1 MKKTVKTVFPF
12 GLLIASTIFFMN
24 PTVQL
29 VDVLP
34 DLFGYILLVA
44 GLGYLADLNE
54 SIGEARARFKKMF
67 FVCAAKL
74 IVFVMAFG
82 GLVSPQEQSN
92 FVLVACLS
100 FCVIDLLILVPA
112 VRSLFAGMMQLATKY
127 GSVAIFAT
135 KPREL
140 PREPRGGFKN
150 EKQRRAFEMRVK
162 RVEYKNARLRCALEK
177 LQTLTLAFVF
187 AKPIMTLLPEFSALS
202 STEYNEG
209 LVDFYDF
216 ISLFR
221 GFGFILL
228 LPLSIVW
235 AMRVF
240 RFLGNLRRDVDF
252 CSLCLVHYQVEVQP
266 RTDLFTRR
274 AVYAALSV
282 FGIAMIFSLDFY
294 LEYYNVIPDTLCA
307 IFMIAGA
314 LLIRKYITNW
324 KPVVLSAVGYGVMTL
339 VSSALTVYFNQVHYF
354 NAIYWDAAAYLVF
367 TAERAATV
375 LENAMFVLML
385 WMTIRAMTQMIT
397 RYSGFSVTS
406 AQDPQ
411 SNERVQRVHAVLK
424 KSLYVFFFG
433 GVAAAIS
440 GVAYEFFKPT
450 VPFIWM
456 IDFAVSAVCI
466 YLFYR
471 ATWEIRE
478 QVEYKYMLS

>member
-12 GLLIASTIFFMN
+12 GLMTAAVIFLMN

-29 VDVLP
+29 VDILP
-34 DLFGYILLVA
+34 DLFAYILLVA
-44 GLGYLADLNE
+44 GLGRLADLNE
-54 SIGEARARFKKMF
+54 SVYEAREKIKKMF

-74 IVFVMAFG
+74 IVFFMAFG

-92 FVLVACLS
+92 FILVACLS

-112 VRSLFAGMMQLATKY
+112 VRALFAGMMQLATKY

-135 KPREL
+135 RPKAL
-140 PREPRGGFKN
+140 PREPRKGFRN
-150 EKQRRAFEMRVK
+150 DKQRRAFELRVK
-162 RVEYKNARLRCALEK
+162 RIEYKNARLRCALEK

-187 AKPIMTLLPEFSALS
+187 AKPIMALLPEFSALS

-228 LPLSIVW
+228 LPFAIVW
-235 AMRVF
+235 GVRVF
-240 RFLGNLRRDVDF
+240 RFLASLRRDTAF
-252 CSLCLVHYQVEVQP
+252 CEQCQIRYEEDVLP

-274 AVYAALSV
+274 AVYAAMSV
-282 FGIAMIFSLDFY
+282 LGIAMIFSLDFY

-307 IFMIAGA
+307 AFIIGGI
-314 LLIRKYITNW
+314 LLIRRYITNW
-324 KPVVLSAVGYGVMTL
+324 KPVVISAVGYGVMTL
-339 VSSALTVYFNQVHYF
+339 ISSALTVYFNQVHYF
-354 NAIYWDAAAYLVF
+354 NAIYWDDAAYLVF

-375 LENAMFVLML
+375 LENALFVLML
-385 WMTIRAMTQMIT
+385 WLLVRAMTQMVT

-406 AQDPQ
+406 ADDPL
-411 SNERVQRVHAVLK
+411 SDTRVQRVHAELK
-424 KSLYVFFFG
+424 KSLYVFFFA
-433 GVAAAIS
+433 GVAAAVS

-450 VPFIWM
+450 VPYIWM
-456 IDFAVSAVCI
+456 IDFAVSVFYI